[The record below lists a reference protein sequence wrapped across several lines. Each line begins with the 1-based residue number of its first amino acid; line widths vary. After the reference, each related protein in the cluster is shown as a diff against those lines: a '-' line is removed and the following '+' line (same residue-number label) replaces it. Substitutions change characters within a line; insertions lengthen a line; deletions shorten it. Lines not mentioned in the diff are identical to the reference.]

1 MYVPVKL
8 RHLYNGQRSVSF
20 YHKLEGKAIKKRDIA
35 ERDMYEGRGQSRS
48 VIFGPYL
55 KRWLKTLET
64 LGSVAERTLQ
74 DYRYWAERHLIPNLG
89 TLPLDDLS
97 AEEFDL
103 LYVTLA
109 RRGMGAR
116 G

>member
-48 VIFGPYL
+48 VILGPYL